1 MWQWMTVARGRA
13 GAAAGGP
20 VESVAVGVE
29 QNRRSKPVH
38 GCDGGDGEL
47 GAAAGLENG
56 DGDGEGSM
64 RGGGQGSADDGTMVA
79 RRRWGQWGV
88 ERARRGP
95 KMA

>member
-1 MWQWMTVARGRA
+1 MSTCPGEQA
-13 GAAAGGP
+13 
-20 VESVAVGVE
+20 E

-47 GAAAGLENG
+47 GAAAAGLENG

-79 RRRWGQWGV
+79 RRRRGHVGRRASEKRSKDGLAEQGQV
-88 ERARRGP
+88 ERERS
-95 KMA
+95 KE